1 MYNSQEIAERIKD
14 LANQQG
20 IPIRTMLRDL
30 KKGDNML
37 QHMKSSM
44 PKADTLGEIA
54 DYLNCSV
61 DYLLGREETN
71 LSENEML
78 KLKAQ
83 FDSYVTELKVNLH
96 RLQNIFQTDTDEFTK
111 KYFIQLSEKNR
122 ELAESYI
129 KALIDSQVK
138 SE

>member
-1 MYNSQEIAERIKD
+1 MYNSQEISERIKD

-61 DYLLGREETN
+61 DYLLGRDETN

-78 KLKAQ
+78 KLRAQ

-122 ELAESYI
+122 ELAES
-129 KALIDSQVK
+129 
-138 SE
+138 

>member
-1 MYNSQEIAERIKD
+1 MYNSQEIAERIKE

-30 KKGDNML
+30 RKGDNML

>member
-1 MYNSQEIAERIKD
+1 MYNSQDIAERIKD
-14 LANQQG
+14 LANQKD

-30 KKGDNML
+30 GKEENML

-61 DYLLGREETN
+61 DYLLGRESAN
-71 LSENEML
+71 LSEDEMNRL
-78 KLKAQ
+78 KSEFDMYLSDLQKNLVKLK
-83 FDSYVTELKVNLH
+83 D
-96 RLQNIFQTDTDEFTK
+96 IFSAKADEFEK
-111 KYFIQLSEKNR
+111 QYFIHLSEKNR

-129 KALIDSQVK
+129 KALIDTQDTTR
-138 SE
+138 

>member
-83 FDSYVTELKVNLH
+83 FDSYVTELKANLH

>member
-61 DYLLGREETN
+61 DYLLGRDETN

-78 KLKAQ
+78 KLRAQ